1 MSLNKVFLIGNVGRD
16 PEVRTSQSGKFATFT
31 LATTDRA
38 YTTKSGVQ
46 VPERTEWHN
55 IVVGS
60 NGLAEVAER
69 YIRKG
74 TKLFIEGKIRT
85 RKYTGRD
92 NAEHYVTEILVDNFE
107 LLGARPEQAGA
118 PAPGAPAPAA
128 PNPNPP
134 FYNQQRSQVPGAPQF
149 GGSDNQD
156 LPY

>member
-1 MSLNKVFLIGNVGRD
+1 MSVNKVYMLGNCGRD

-60 NGLAEVAER
+60 NGLAEVVEK
-69 YIRKG
+69 YVRKG

-107 LLGARPEQAGA
+107 LLGARPEQASA
-118 PAPGAPAPAA
+118 PA

-134 FYNQQRSQVPGAPQF
+134 FMNQQRSQAPGAPAP
-149 GGSDNQD
+149 GGSDNTGYP
-156 LPY
+156 LAY

>member
-1 MSLNKVFLIGNVGRD
+1 MSLNKVFLIGNCGRD

-38 YTTKSGVQ
+38 YTTSSGVQ

-60 NGLAEVAER
+60 NGLAGVVEKYV
-69 YIRKG
+69 RKG
-74 TKLFIEGKIRT
+74 TKLFVEGKIRT

-107 LLGARPEQAGA
+107 LLGGKPEQASA
-118 PAPGAPAPAA
+118 PAAA

-134 FYNQQRSQVPGAPQF
+134 FYNQQRSQAPGAPSF
-149 GGSDNQD
+149 DGIGNPA
-156 LPY
+156 PY

>member
-1 MSLNKVFLIGNVGRD
+1 MSLNKVFLIGNCGRD

-60 NGLAEVAER
+60 NGLAEVVEK
-69 YIRKG
+69 YVRKG
-74 TKLFIEGKIRT
+74 TKLFVEGKIRT
-85 RKYTGRD
+85 RKYTARD
-92 NAEHYVTEILVDNFE
+92 NTEHYVTEILVDNFE
-107 LLGARPEQAGA
+107 LLGGKPEQASV
-118 PAPGAPAPAA
+118 PAAA

-134 FYNQQRSQVPGAPQF
+134 FYNQQRSQAPGGPSFDGSGNPAP
-149 GGSDNQD
+149 
-156 LPY
+156 Y

>member
-1 MSLNKVFLIGNVGRD
+1 MSVNKVFLIGNCGKD
-16 PEVRTSQSGKFATFT
+16 PEIRTSQSGKFATFT

-60 NGLAEVAER
+60 NGLAEVVER
-69 YIRKG
+69 YVRKG

-85 RKYTGRD
+85 RKYTARD
-92 NAEHYVTEILVDNFE
+92 NTEHYVTEILVDNFE
-107 LLGARPEQAGA
+107 LLGGKPEQASA
-118 PAPGAPAPAA
+118 PAAA

-134 FYNQQRSQVPGAPQF
+134 FYNQQRSQAPGAPQF
-149 GGSDNQD
+149 GGSDNPA
-156 LPY
+156 PY

>member
-1 MSLNKVFLIGNVGRD
+1 MSVNKAILIGNCGKD
-16 PEVRTSQSGKFATFT
+16 PEIRTSQSGKFATFT

-60 NGLAEVAER
+60 NGLAEVVER
-69 YIRKG
+69 YVRKG

-85 RKYTGRD
+85 RKYTDRS
-92 NAEHYVTEILVDNFE
+92 NNERYVTEIYVDNFE
-107 LLGARPEQAGA
+107 LLGGKPEQASA
-118 PAPGAPAPAA
+118 PAAA

-134 FYNQQRSQVPGAPQF
+134 FYNQQRSQAPGAPAP
-149 GGSDNQD
+149 GGYQD
-156 LPY
+156 M

>member
-1 MSLNKVFLIGNVGRD
+1 MSLNKCFLIGNVGKD
-16 PEVRTSQSGKFATFT
+16 PDVRANDNGKWATFT

-38 YTTKSGVQ
+38 YTTKSGTQ

-55 IVVGS
+55 IVVS
-60 NGLAEVAER
+60 HPGLVGVVEQYV
-69 YIRKG
+69 RKG

-85 RKYTGRD
+85 RKDTDRS
-92 NAEHYVTEILVDNFE
+92 NNERYVTEIYVDNFE
-107 LLGARPEQAGA
+107 LLGGKPEQASA
-118 PAPGAPAPAA
+118 PAAA

-134 FYNQQRSQVPGAPQF
+134 FYNQQRSQAPGAPQF

>member
-1 MSLNKVFLIGNVGRD
+1 MSVNKVYLLGNVGRD

-55 IVVGS
+55 IIVGS
-60 NGLAEVAER
+60 NGLAEVCEK
-69 YIRKG
+69 YVRKG

-107 LLGARPEQAGA
+107 LLGGKPEQAS
-118 PAPGAPAPAA
+118 APAA
-128 PNPNPP
+128 SPNPP
-134 FYNQQRSQVPGAPQF
+134 FYNQQRSQAPGAPSF
-149 GGSDNQD
+149 DGSGNPA
-156 LPY
+156 PY